1 MLSTPIPMKKVS
13 LYMVDA
19 DAQKAAMTLAQMS
32 VIHPLENQD
41 SGQGNCTGLE
51 DFPAAPYFSVYH
63 GLNLRFG
70 KIVSFSK
77 QSFEHPVVSTKIVTL
92 QELEDLDEQLKR
104 LWAQV
109 SDLEEQLRRQNE
121 ELHAIR
127 QLSSSLQKFEALDLD
142 LSRLRRQGNFLRIVV
157 GTVPT
162 GNFNQL
168 ERALSLTHFMIKSF
182 YAGEGIQHVVVFGS
196 SQQHEDVQALLKSA
210 DFRALRIP
218 EEFSGSPS
226 ELQADM
232 KQQQAQAVET
242 IDELKQQQTGLLQ
255 ENQPLLSEVHEV
267 LISARPYASL
277 ATVLQG
283 RGGLVSLQGW
293 VPANSDQAIR
303 HQLEKDLGFPFH
315 IEFTEPEIDEF
326 DEVPSLLKKSWLLK
340 PFQSLVMN
348 FGMPGYKEVD
358 PSGLFA
364 LSYIL
369 MFGMMFGDI
378 GHGGVILLASVFLY
392 KRFPPFS
399 IVGALAGLSSIFFGF
414 IYGSIF
420 GYEEIVHALWMSPM
434 HDPVKLL
441 LVAVAWGASFLLIA
455 NLLAIRNF
463 LTTGLYQQAFYSGK
477 GMAGF
482 FFYLAA
488 LYAGYQV
495 FTNQPFGWLESLLL
509 MAPMVVILQF
519 QWRQS
524 SAGLLERVLVVLIEG
539 LEHIIS
545 NVSGTL
551 SFLRV
556 AAFSLNHIALAAAVF
571 SIAAMMD
578 VVGYWLTLVLGNIFI
593 IVLEG
598 AIVAI
603 QCLRLE
609 YYEGFSRFF
618 GGKGKAFEPLK
629 IEF

>member
-1 MLSTPIPMKKVS
+1 
-13 LYMVDA
+13 MVDA
-19 DAQKAAMTLAQMS
+19 DAQQSAMTLAQMS

-41 SGQGNCTGLE
+41 NNQLLE
-51 DFPAAPYFSVYH
+51 NYPAAPFFSVYH
-63 GLNLRFG
+63 RLNLRFG
-70 KIVSFSK
+70 KIASFSK
-77 QSFEHPVVSTKIVTL
+77 QGFEHSVVSTDIVTL
-92 QELEDLDEQLKR
+92 QQLQKLDEQLKR

-109 SDLEEQLRRQNE
+109 SDIEEQLRRQNE
-121 ELHAIR
+121 ALHVIR
-127 QLSSSLQKFEALDLD
+127 QLSDSLQKFTALDLD
-142 LSRLRRQGNFLRIVV
+142 LSRLRRQGNFLRIFV
-157 GTVPT
+157 GTVPL
-162 GNFNQL
+162 GNFSQL
-168 ERALSLTHFMIKSF
+168 KRALSLTHYMIKSF
-182 YAGEGIQHVVVFGS
+182 YSGEGIQHVVVFGS

-210 DFRALRIP
+210 DFRALKIP
-218 EEFSGSPS
+218 DEFSGSPS
-226 ELQADM
+226 ELQANM
-232 KQQQAQAVET
+232 QQQQARVVET
-242 IDELKQQQTGLLQ
+242 IGELKQKQTDLLL
-255 ENQPLLSEVHEV
+255 ENQPVLSEVHEV

-283 RGGLVSLQGW
+283 RGGLVSLRGW
-293 VPANSDQAIR
+293 VPAHSDQAIKR
-303 HQLEKDLGFPFH
+303 QLEKDLEFPFH
-315 IEFTEPEIDEF
+315 VEFTAPEIDEF
-326 DEVPSLLKKSWLLK
+326 DDVPSLLKKSWLLK
-340 PFQSLVMN
+340 PFQNLVTN
-348 FGMPGYKEVD
+348 FGIPGYKEVD

-378 GHGGVILLASVFLY
+378 GHGGVILLGSLFLY

-441 LVAVAWGASFLLIA
+441 LVAVVWGASFLLIA

-463 LTTGLYQQAFYSGK
+463 LATGLYQQAFYSGK

-495 FTNQPFGWLESLLL
+495 FTNQPFGWLESLFL
-509 MAPMVVILQF
+509 MAPMMVILHF

-524 SAGLLERVLVVLIEG
+524 SAGLFERVLVVFIEG

-578 VVGYWLTLVLGNIFI
+578 VVGHWLTVVLGNIFI